1 MLFCEKCGS
10 LLIPFTKEGQ
20 MVMKCN
26 SCGFISKDIKN
37 AKISEKVKESKDISV
52 IDKEIET
59 NAICNAECRKCG
71 HKKAYYW
78 FMQTRASDE
87 PATQFFKCEKCNNIW
102 KEY

>member
-10 LLIPFTKEGQ
+10 LKIPSTKDGKR
-20 MVMKCN
+20 VMKCN
-26 SCGFISKDIKN
+26 NCGFIYNDIKSV
-37 AKISEKVKESKDISV
+37 KISEKVPEQKEIAV

-59 NAICNAECRKCG
+59 NALTSAVCRKCG

-78 FMQTRASDE
+78 FVQTRASDE
-87 PATQFFKCEKCNNIW
+87 PATQFFKCEKCSNVW